1 MYIIQ
6 DACIF
11 YQWYFHIIKADN
23 VHFLYNKY
31 LIAAFCQTSGSI
43 YDIFLTIQELPLLK
57 RPGSYYKDTAPWLQT
72 T

>member
-23 VHFLYNKY
+23 VQFLWKRE
-31 LIAAFCQTSGSI
+31 LIFVFCHLIGSI
-43 YDIFLTIQELPLLK
+43 YNTIHTILKSPLSK
-57 RPGSYYKDTAPWLQT
+57 IPGSYYKDTAPWLQT

>member
-43 YDIFLTIQELPLLK
+43 YDIFRTIQELRKDRDHIIKIP
-57 RPGSYYKDTAPWLQT
+57 RPGFKQHNK
-72 T
+72 

>member
-23 VHFLYNKY
+23 VQFLYNKY

-43 YDIFLTIQELPLLK
+43 YDIFRTSK
-57 RPGSYYKDTAPWLQT
+57 NCHC
-72 T
+72 